1 MEKDYNRIC
10 KAAPEF
16 QNIAS
21 LKDFMITRALVNSR
35 IFGIKIDGVE
45 DDSIV
50 PYADMFNYKYMSDMT
65 HWTFSAESNAFVIKS
80 KYPIKAGEEIF
91 VYYGNKPNSN
101 FFQFYGFVIDNNEND
116 EVCLKAAISPS
127 DKQKLQTARKETAKR
142 KFKVSAKTKSLQFE
156 QLMSYLRFVVFEG
169 PSEELKSVG
178 VFGNCSLK
186 ALRIPSMN
194 ST

>member
-1 MEKDYNRIC
+1 MEKDYDRIC

-16 QNIAS
+16 KSMAS

-35 IFGIKIDGVE
+35 IFGIKIDGIE

-65 HWTFSAESNAFVIKS
+65 HWTFSAESSAFVIKS
-80 KYPIKAGEEIF
+80 KHAIKAGEEIF

-101 FFQFYGFVIDNNEND
+101 FFQFYGFVVDNNDND
-116 EVCLKAAISPS
+116 EVCFKVAVSPS
-127 DKQKLQTARKETAKR
+127 DRQKLQAAKKEAAKR

-169 PSEELKSVG
+169 TAEELKSVG
-178 VFGNCSLK
+178 CLLIVAKGRQGC
-186 ALRIPSMN
+186 LR
-194 ST
+194 